1 MIYYQYHPLKYF
13 NINGGSVTKKA
24 LLSIL
29 VVALLV
35 SIAGCSTAPNVVQ
48 HTTPTPIGTL
58 APSATSAT
66 VLSGN
71 GLSLTLS
78 LNSTTYQYGDQ
89 ISVTIDEKN
98 TRARENNISV
108 SDNWPVFG
116 YLGVGPCNTLNY
128 PFGIAL
134 LQGYYDEKSIA
145 SATPLQIYPIV
156 FCPAER
162 VVVSYVFQP
171 SSNIASRRTMEGDWL
186 SPISMNTDVTLTG
199 VCDRW
204 VSVNLSESSGYVC
217 TPNGSYPVVGHV
229 QATSNFSP
237 GIYTLVG
244 GDEWGTLAILYF
256 SISNEAPD
264 DIVITPTGMQYRA
277 NVHEA
282 GVTNFWPAVQTT
294 AVNLSEN
301 ISVEYRSYIETQA
314 GETSH
319 NIIFVRATPVASNQF
334 PEVGLTTNNMTA
346 GIEINQ
352 SSGGDFPGNT
362 EQVLTINIISDVE
375 PGEYTFDIGLVIDGE
390 DYGQLPC
397 TINVTN

>member
-1 MIYYQYHPLKYF
+1 MIYYKYHPLKYF

-48 HTTPTPIGTL
+48 HTTPTPIATL

-78 LNSTTYQYGDQ
+78 LNSTTYQYEDQ

-98 TRARENNISV
+98 TLARENNISA
-108 SDNWPVFG
+108 SGNWPVFG

-134 LQGYYDEKSIA
+134 LQGYYDAKSIA

-156 FCPAER
+156 FCPCER

-171 SSNIASRRTMEGDWL
+171 LSDIASRCTMWGDWL

-204 VSVNLSESSGYVC
+204 IPINTSTGIAYQ
-217 TPNGSYPVVGHV
+217 
-229 QATSNFSP
+229 QATSNFIP

-244 GDEWGTLAILYF
+244 GDEWGTLVILYF

-264 DIVITPTGMQYRA
+264 DIVITPAGMQYRA

-282 GVTNFWPAVQTT
+282 GVTNLWPAVQTT

-314 GETSH
+314 GETRHS
-319 NIIFVRATPVASNQF
+319 IIFVRATPIPPNQF

-352 SSGGDFPGNT
+352 SSGGGFPGNT
-362 EQVLTINIISDVE
+362 EQVLTINILSDVE

>member
-1 MIYYQYHPLKYF
+1 M
-13 NINGGSVTKKA
+13 
-24 LLSIL
+24 SIL

-35 SIAGCSTAPNVVQ
+35 SIAGCSTTPNVVQ
-48 HTTPTPIGTL
+48 HTTPTPISTL
-58 APSATSAT
+58 TPSATSAT

-78 LNSTTYQYGDQ
+78 LNSTTYQYRDQ
-89 ISVTIDEKN
+89 ITVTIDEKN
-98 TRARENNISV
+98 TLAIENNISA

-116 YLGVGPCNTLNY
+116 HLGVGPCNTLNY

-134 LQGYYDEKSIA
+134 LQGYYDAESIA
-145 SATPLQIYPIV
+145 SATPLEIYTLKL
-156 FCPAER
+156 CPCER
-162 VVVSYVFQP
+162 VIVSYVFQP
-171 SSNIASRRTMEGDWL
+171 SSDIASRCTIEGDWL

-204 VSVNLSESSGYVC
+204 IPINTSTGIAYQ
-217 TPNGSYPVVGHV
+217 
-229 QATSNFSP
+229 QATSNFTP

-244 GDEWGTLAILYF
+244 GDEWGTLVILYF
-256 SISNEAPD
+256 RVSSEVSD
-264 DIVITPTGMQYRA
+264 DIVITPSGMQYRA

-282 GVTNFWPAVQTT
+282 GVTNSWTAVQTT

-314 GETSH
+314 GETRH
-319 NIIFVRATPVASNQF
+319 NIVFIRATTVNQF
-334 PEVGLTTNNMTA
+334 PNVGLITNNVTT

-352 SSGGDFPGNT
+352 SSGGGFPGNA
-362 EQVLTINIISDVE
+362 EQVLTINILSDVE
-375 PGEYTFDIGLVIDGE
+375 PGEYAFDIGLVIDGE

-397 TINVTN
+397 TINVTG